1 MFKTGSFS
9 GILTIVLL
17 CCTFHAARSQQ
28 LSNLRRVSL
37 AFIPGD
43 TLTVDTLSIVPGS
56 FDVFDLN
63 GSSLKGLNWI
73 EVNYPESKIIFHQPM
88 EIQAPDSVT
97 LLYRVFP
104 FSFSRPAY
112 NRDRSVIEKGYSGL
126 YNPYTYEQQVGRE
139 SFFKTEGLNKNG
151 NISRGISFG
160 NNQDVVVNS
169 SFNLQ
174 LSGKLS
180 DDVEILAAITDNNIP
195 VQPEGNTQQI
205 QDFDQV
211 FIRLSKN
218 KTSLLAGDFEIG
230 RPQSHFLN
238 YFKKA
243 QGGLFASEYPV
254 SSNNS
259 ALMSTQAAGAISK
272 GKYAR
277 NVINGVEANQGPY
290 KLTGSE
296 NETFIIVL
304 SNSEKVYVDG
314 MLLKRGENFDY
325 VIDYNT
331 AEVTFMPTVQITK
344 DKRIVVEFQYSD
356 KNYSRTMFLVNQGYK
371 SEKLKLNASIYSEQD
386 NRNQP
391 LTQDLS
397 ESDKQILADAGDS
410 LSQAVVPNIDS
421 VEFDADQVL
430 YARTDSLGFDPV
442 YVYSIDSTKAFYRLG
457 FTYLGPNKGNYL
469 PESTSA
475 NGRVYK
481 WVVPVNGIPQGTYE
495 PVVQL
500 ISPKRQRMIT
510 LGGEYQVDTKN
521 KIEFEGAYSNRD
533 NNLFSNK
540 DKLNDDGYAFFGGYT
555 NTFSLAKDSSRSI
568 DLVTSLRFEHLSENF
583 NFIEVYRN
591 IEFTRDWNLGAGEYV
606 GEENLGGVTLAL
618 ENGSK
623 YKFAYTLRT
632 FTKGSDYTG
641 IMNNLNLNYDDSKF
655 RVLSNAS
662 YLTSDALNTNTEF
675 LRSLSDI
682 SRGFGKVRLGFILD
696 QENNEIRD
704 SDSDSLNSTSYAYAK
719 GQVYLSS
726 DNESKV
732 SYRLDAGRRVDWKAS
747 VDNLKEVTVADELAG
762 KVEWRASRKS
772 MLRFTSN
779 YRNLTISD
787 TALISIKPEES
798 FLGRLEYNAVI
809 LKGMIT
815 SQTTY
820 EVGTGQELKR
830 EYAFV
835 EVAPGTGTHTYAG
848 DYNGN
853 GVKDLDEFEIAAFA
867 DQADYV
873 KVFLPTNEYVKSRT
887 NLFGQVLNINPSAF
901 LKPDNS
907 LNKALGRFSN
917 TTSFRIDNKTV
928 DEEFSKSLNPFANRL
943 ADSTLLATNSLFRN
957 TLAFNRSNT
966 TFGLDYTFLDNSSKS
981 ILTNGFESRQLRN
994 NITNTRWNI
1003 TKVYTIQLKNEIGT
1017 KSNRS
1022 EFFSTRDYVIDF
1034 TELEPKFS
1042 IQPGVVFRVT
1052 VLYNHLTKKNTI
1064 GEEGERTEQNTGG
1077 IELKYSSVKRGIISA
1092 RFNLIRIDYN
1102 AESNTAIAY
1111 EMLDGLSKGTNYTW
1125 GLSFQRNL
1133 SNNIQINL
1141 NYDGRKAEGTAPVHI
1156 GSVQARAYF

>member
-9 GILTIVLL
+9 GLLALVLL
-17 CCTFHAARSQQ
+17 CSAFHTARSQE
-28 LSNLRRVSL
+28 LSNLRRVTVPFL
-37 AFIPGD
+37 PGD
-43 TLTVDTLSIVPGS
+43 TLAVDTLSIVPGS

-63 GSSLKGLNWI
+63 GASLKSMNWF
-73 EVNYPESKIIFHQPM
+73 EVNYPESKVIFHQPLDLP
-88 EIQAPDSVT
+88 APDSVIFM
-97 LLYRVFP
+97 YRVFP
-104 FSFSRPAY
+104 FSFSRPVY
-112 NRDRSVIEKGYSGL
+112 NRDKSVIEKGYSGL

-254 SSNNS
+254 SSGS
-259 ALMSTQAAGAISK
+259 SSVMSTQAAGAISK

-277 NVINGVEANQGPY
+277 NVINGIEANQGPY
-290 KLTGSE
+290 RLAGSE

-314 MLLKRGENFDY
+314 VLLKRGENFDY

-331 AEVTFMPTVQITK
+331 AEVTFMPTIQITK

-356 KNYSRTMFLVNQGYK
+356 RNYSRTMFLVNQGYK
-371 SEKLKLNASIYSEQD
+371 SDKLKLNASIYSEQD

-421 VEFDADQVL
+421 VEFDPDEVL
-430 YARTDSLGFDPV
+430 YVKTDSLGFDPV
-442 YVYSIDSTKAFYRLG
+442 YVYSTDSTKAFYRLG
-457 FTYLGPNKGNYL
+457 FSYLGPNRGNYV

-475 NGRVYK
+475 NGRVYR
-481 WVVPVNGIPQGTYE
+481 WVAPVNGVPQGTYE

-510 LGGEYQVDTKN
+510 LGGEYMVDEKN
-521 KIEFEGAYSNRD
+521 KIEFESAYSNND
-533 NNLFSNK
+533 INLFSSK
-540 DKLNDDGYAFFGGYT
+540 DKKNDDGYAFFGGYT
-555 NTFSLAKDSSRSI
+555 NTFSITKDSTRSI
-568 DLVTSLRFEHLSENF
+568 DLVTSIRFEHLSENF

-591 IEFTRDWNLGAGEYV
+591 IEFTRDWNLGSGNYT

-618 ENGSK
+618 ENGSR
-623 YKFAYTLRT
+623 YRFAYTFKT

-641 IMNNLNLNYDDSKF
+641 IMNNLNMKYDDKKF
-655 RVLSNAS
+655 RFISNAS
-662 YLTSDALNTNTEF
+662 YLTSDALNANTDF

-682 SRGFGKVRLGFILD
+682 SRGFGGVRIGFILD
-696 QENNEIRD
+696 QETNEIRD
-704 SDSDSLNSTSYAYAK
+704 TDSDSLISTSYAYAK
-719 GQVYLSS
+719 GQVYISS
-726 DNESKV
+726 DSESKLN
-732 SYRLDAGRRVDWKAS
+732 YRFDAGRRVDWSAS
-747 VDNLKEVTVADELAG
+747 ADDLKEVTVADELAG
-762 KVEWRASRKS
+762 KLEWRASRKS
-772 MLRFTSN
+772 MLRFTST

-787 TALISIKPEES
+787 TALISLKPEES

-853 GVKDLDEFEIAAFA
+853 GIKDLDEFEIAVFA

-901 LKPDNS
+901 LEQKS
-907 LNKALGRFSN
+907 ALNKAISRFSN
-917 TTSFRIDNKTV
+917 TTSFRVDNKTV

-943 ADSTLLATNSLFRN
+943 SDSTLLATNSLFRN

-981 ILTNGFESRQLRN
+981 LLTNGVESRQLKN

-1003 TKVYTIQLKNEIGT
+1003 TKVYTIQLKNEVGT

-1022 EFFSTRDYVIDF
+1022 EFFSSRDYVIEF

-1052 VLYNHLTKKNTI
+1052 FLYNYLIKENTI
-1064 GEEGERTEQNTGG
+1064 GELGERTEQNTAGV
-1077 IELKYSSVKRGIISA
+1077 ELKYSSVKRGIISG

-1125 GLSFQRNL
+1125 GISFQRNL
-1133 SNNIQINL
+1133 SNNIQVNL
-1141 NYDGRKAEGTAPVHI
+1141 NYDGRKAEGSPPVHV